1 MPSIKKSGPKAK
13 LVWMGGAILV
23 VSLGLAWANE
33 SFGRMP
39 VGDLPGWKQ
48 THTQDFS
55 TPAAKG
61 KVGAVYGPEMRG
73 YAGFSDTSGI
83 GTYSPDSVL
92 SVANGKL
99 DYFLHVQDGTP
110 HVASVIPFGY
120 AGQTYGRYSI
130 RFRADSL
137 PDYKIAFMLWP
148 VSDEWNEGEIDF
160 PEGTLDRPLYAS
172 SAVKGSLGKSGM
184 RFDPPQKVYASD
196 AATGWHV
203 ATTEWTPGKVRWFW
217 DDQLIGETGVPSGVP
232 DTDLRWTLQAETRDA
247 AKDAANTSAS
257 GHIEIDWVVQYAYA
271 P

>member
-1 MPSIKKSGPKAK
+1 MVGLKTR
-13 LVWMGGAILV
+13 LVWMVGAVLI
-23 VSLGLAWANE
+23 VSLGLAWAKENT
-33 SFGRMP
+33 GRMP

-48 THTQDFS
+48 TQTQDFS
-55 TPAAKG
+55 TPAARG

-73 YAGFSDTSGI
+73 YAGFPDTSGR
-83 GTYSPDSVL
+83 GVYSPDSVL
-92 SVANGKL
+92 SVAGGKL
-99 DYFLHVQDGTP
+99 DYFLHVEDGAP
-110 HVASVIPFGY
+110 RVASVVPFGY

-148 VSDEWNEGEIDF
+148 VSDRWNEGEIDF
-160 PEGTLDRPLYAS
+160 PEGTLDRALYAS
-172 SAVKGSLGKSGM
+172 SAVQGSLGKNGM
-184 RFDPPQKVYASD
+184 QFDPPQKVFAPT

-232 DTDLRWTLQAETRDA
+232 DTDLRWTLQAET
-247 AKDAANTSAS
+247 KDAGHNPSALSPS
-257 GHIEIDWVVQYAYA
+257 GHIQIDWVVQYAYA